1 MVSVSASLLSPFFM
15 LYVVCF
21 RDMRAG
27 INNDVKSQVPFE
39 FPLVGT
45 FDDTNTAPWYERN
58 KALGIK

>member
-1 MVSVSASLLSPFFM
+1 M